1 MKGVVYSARVTV
13 HTPANYNRAK
23 KAVKLAL
30 QKQIDGIGY
39 SFVEFLSACPPS
51 WRMTPDECWEFIDK
65 KMLAEYPLG
74 EFKNVD
80 RID

>member
-1 MKGVVYSARVTV
+1 VTA
-13 HTPANYNRAK
+13 HTPANFGRAK

-30 QKQIDGIGY
+30 QKQLDGVGY
-39 SFVEFLSACPPS
+39 GFVEFLSACPPS
-51 WRMTPDECWEFIDK
+51 WRMSTDECWEFIDK